1 MKTKMRWRFLPII
14 AGLITFAAFV
24 GSISGSLAWWA
35 YSTRVSVQYQGT
47 SVATSVQLQ
56 IGLRTEGFDDSEA
69 QQLIDLG
76 MLEDPDLASGT
87 TRYFFSKAGAGLPE
101 HTIATYLEL
110 QGEYSINTLYP
121 VTSRQYK
128 IGDELTLYQPLMKGV
143 SDIDIPTDTKRYVKI
158 PFVFRVI
165 TLNEDQPVKNQYIWL
180 THVNLAAS
188 SPESHVKESLRMYLD
203 NGSKRF
209 IINPSDDST
218 KKTEATKVFGLL
230 DLDKNGYYDQDP
242 SGKEIVYGDF
252 TGTPVHTYTPA
263 VDTLDNIN
271 GVADESSQTTFLA
284 KHKAGSTCYS
294 TLSDIDTSDGMNG
307 LAQYHPMGYMIPQD
321 KPAGFDEY
329 EKAICK
335 TANNAD
341 ALAEVDMT
349 IYLEGWDHSV
359 VDEELGYGF
368 TLGLQFQIN
377 FVN

>member
-56 IGLRTEGFDDSEA
+56 IGLKTENFSDSDA
-69 QQLIDLG
+69 QELIDLG
-76 MLEDPDLASGT
+76 MLEDHDLASGT

-101 HTIATYLEL
+101 TTIATYLRI
-110 QGEYSINTLYP
+110 QGDYSINTLYP

-128 IGDELTLYQPLMKGV
+128 TGDDLTLYQPLIKGIN
-143 SDIDIPTDTKRYVKI
+143 DIAVETSTERYIKI

-180 THVNLAAS
+180 THVNLVAS
-188 SPESHVKESLRMYLD
+188 SPESHVKESLRLFID
-203 NGSKRF
+203 NGTQKF
-209 IINPSDDST
+209 LINPSDDST
-218 KKTEATKVFGLL
+218 NETEATKVFGLL
-230 DLDKNGYYDQDP
+230 DLDKNGFYDVDGG
-242 SGKEIVYGDF
+242 GKEIVYGQY
-252 TGTPVHTYTPA
+252 TGTPNDVFTPTSDTPA
-263 VDTLDNIN
+263 NIN
-271 GVADESSQTTFLA
+271 GVDDTSSFTSFYA
-284 KHKAGSTCYS
+284 KHRANKTCFN
-294 TLSDIDTSDGMNG
+294 TLSGIDTSDGENG

-368 TLGLQFQIN
+368 NLGLQFQIN

>member
-56 IGLRTEGFDDSEA
+56 IGLKTEGFDDSEA

-76 MLEDPDLASGT
+76 MLEDPDLASGS

-101 HTIATYLEL
+101 HTIATYLSI
-110 QGEYSINTLYP
+110 QGEYSIDTLYP

-128 IGDELTLYQPLMKGV
+128 TGDQLKLYQPLFKGA
-143 SDIDIPTDTKRYVKI
+143 SDIDAETTKNRYVKI

-188 SPESHVKESLRMYLD
+188 SPESHVKEALRMYLD

-218 KKTEATKVFGLL
+218 NEIEATKVFGLL

-242 SGKEIVYGDF
+242 SGKEIVYGQY
-252 TGTPVHTYTPA
+252 TGTPNDTFVPT
-263 VDTLDNIN
+263 VDTFDNIN
-271 GVADESSQTTFLA
+271 GVSDTTNQTCFYA
-284 KHKAGSTCYS
+284 KHKANKTCFNS
-294 TLSDIDTSDGMNG
+294 LSDIDTSDGING

-335 TANNAD
+335 TANNED
-341 ALAEVDMT
+341 ALAELDMT